1 MHPQAYTRL
10 QKDGLRMKADDDA
23 AAEAPRRP
31 SVPSEPKQGPAPR
44 PRAESGGGGGAGD
57 ASVAVRAAHAAAAA
71 ERREDAAVAV
81 TAAARGGGTHRVVPP
96 GLEETPGGCGS
107 CYGAAEDG
115 VCCDTCGDVMRAYRK
130 KGWTFGDHGELMEGF
145 AQVPSG

>member
-81 TAAARGGGTHRVVPP
+81 TAAARGGGTHGWCHPGWKRHRV
-96 GLEETPGGCGS
+96 
-107 CYGAAEDG
+107 AADPA
-115 VCCDTCGDVMRAYRK
+115 TAPRRTASAAIRAA
-130 KGWTFGDHGELMEGF
+130 T
-145 AQVPSG
+145 